1 MPITSGMPFL
11 PTLAV
16 AAVGVIR
23 HRVRV
28 CWVETLINLSLTA
41 LRPDLRFPVGGSR
54 SATPQYIQIALL
66 GGRGSR
72 TTRLKVFLV
81 AAPYALN
88 CVKKPIGR
96 RPRRAR
102 VYERRRRRNR
112 AEARER
118 GARAKIRRA
127 CQSERVKR
135 LSQVS
140 ARNRVL
146 PPPWSRASVLKAN
159 WDVLPRTSTPDFDAK
174 IPIQWAASPPRSLQP
189 VCYIASDLTLR
200 MLMLLL
206 DLLHAHRA
214 SNATPRTSPS
224 T

>member
-1 MPITSGMPFL
+1 M
-11 PTLAV
+11 
-16 AAVGVIR
+16 
-23 HRVRV
+23 
-28 CWVETLINLSLTA
+28 
-41 LRPDLRFPVGGSR
+41 LRG
-54 SATPQYIQIALL
+54 LL
-66 GGRGSR
+66 GGNTDKFVPDCPAPRSALSSRCITLGDAAIHSDRAPRRAGFTDYSLEGLPRRGSVR
-72 TTRLKVFLV
+72 
-81 AAPYALN
+81 LN
-88 CVKKPIGR
+88 CAKKYIGR

-127 CQSERVKR
+127 CQSERLKR

-146 PPPWSRASVLKAN
+146 PPLWSRASVLKAN

-200 MLMLLL
+200 TLMLLL

-214 SNATPRTSPS
+214 SNATPRTFPS